1 MRQGRNDVRIQR
13 NRFSLINSAKSYLD
27 CIGDTAVYCGSL
39 GRENCY
45 ISTKTRSIQMT
56 CTTSISSENK
66 PVYKR
71 PRYHTETGHFVTLI
85 KLQTKDGINM

>member
-13 NRFSLINSAKSYLD
+13 NRFSLINSAKSYLVWID
-27 CIGDTAVYCGSL
+27 DTAVYKL
-39 GRENCY
+39 GLLGGKIATY
-45 ISTKTRSIQMT
+45 LRSIQMT
-56 CTTSISSENK
+56 CTTSSENK

-85 KLQTKDGINM
+85 KLQKRTE